1 MNYTK
6 LVSNGSGKDYYNFTI
21 FLSLGSSAESIYNG
35 SLSLKAAKIKEKDL
49 ENMLIKLDEY
59 SPNKEKYKTLKTST
73 LLNAREL
80 YKGRKMIIHAFE
92 NDIFS
97 LPKQPLS
104 GLSDWDK
111 MR

>member
-73 LLNAREL
+73 LLNAR
-80 YKGRKMIIHAFE
+80 
-92 NDIFS
+92 
-97 LPKQPLS
+97 
-104 GLSDWDK
+104 
-111 MR
+111 

>member
-35 SLSLKAAKIKEKDL
+35 SLSVKAAKIKEKDL

-73 LLNAREL
+73 LLNAR
-80 YKGRKMIIHAFE
+80 
-92 NDIFS
+92 
-97 LPKQPLS
+97 
-104 GLSDWDK
+104 
-111 MR
+111 